1 MVFKVYAGPL
11 GHTYAQLYQYCG
23 SLICIGLG
31 LPPPKLLG
39 STERTHQAWPK
50 SSEIHQYDQHI
61 STVTNV
67 SPTCHQRVTNVLPTC
82 HQRVTCHLFDWST
95 ICSSRGHTE
104 HWQIRL
110 RDFMQTALMESHL
123 ASWRIFKW
131 YQCSK
136 PRLVEYFFGGL
147 YHIIPTIFWG
157 GWSEFH
163 WGNLGEPT
171 NGMIEGSIEH
181 QHWPIHGANQHA
193 NWDLSKPW
201 ALSHVDRGCVDA

>member
-67 SPTCHQRVTNVLPTC
+67 SPTCYQRVTNVSPVICLTDRPFVRPEVTPNIGKFACATSCRLP
-82 HQRVTCHLFDWST
+82 W
-95 ICSSRGHTE
+95 
-104 HWQIRL
+104 
-110 RDFMQTALMESHL
+110 
-123 ASWRIFKW
+123 WRATWPPEGFSNDISV
-131 YQCSK
+131 Q
-136 PRLVEYFFGGL
+136 
-147 YHIIPTIFWG
+147 
-157 GWSEFH
+157 
-163 WGNLGEPT
+163 NLGWLSTFLGDYTILYPPFLGVDDQ
-171 NGMIEGSIEH
+171 NFIGGILV
-181 QHWPIHGANQHA
+181 NQPME
-193 NWDLSKPW
+193 W
-201 ALSHVDRGCVDA
+201 

>member
-1 MVFKVYAGPL
+1 MFFMNHKMIFKVYAGPL

-67 SPTCHQRVTNVLPTC
+67 SPTCHLSFVWLID
-82 HQRVTCHLFDWST
+82 HLFVPRSHRT
-95 ICSSRGHTE
+95 LANSLA
-104 HWQIRL
+104 RL
-110 RDFMQTALMESHL
+110 HADCLDGEPPGLLKDFQMISV
-123 ASWRIFKW
+123 FKTSVGW
-131 YQCSK
+131 V
-136 PRLVEYFFGGL
+136 LFWG
-147 YHIIPTIFWG
+147 IIPTIFLG

-163 WGNLGEPT
+163 CGNPGEPT
-171 NGMIEGSIEH
+171 NGMIEWSIEH

>member
-67 SPTCHQRVTNVLPTC
+67 SPTCHQRVTNVSPTC
-82 HQRVTCHLFDWST
+82 HLSFVWLIDHLFVPRSHRT
-95 ICSSRGHTE
+95 LANSLA
-104 HWQIRL
+104 RL
-110 RDFMQTALMESHL
+110 HADCLDGEPPGLLKDFQMISV
-123 ASWRIFKW
+123 FKTSVGW
-131 YQCSK
+131 V
-136 PRLVEYFFGGL
+136 LFWG
-147 YHIIPTIFWG
+147 IIPYYTHHFWG
-157 GWSEFH
+157 WMIRIS
-163 WGNLGEPT
+163 LGESWWT
-171 NGMIEGSIEH
+171 N
-181 QHWPIHGANQHA
+181 QWN
-193 NWDLSKPW
+193 
-201 ALSHVDRGCVDA
+201 DRGINWTPALTNSWCKPTCELRSEQTLSA